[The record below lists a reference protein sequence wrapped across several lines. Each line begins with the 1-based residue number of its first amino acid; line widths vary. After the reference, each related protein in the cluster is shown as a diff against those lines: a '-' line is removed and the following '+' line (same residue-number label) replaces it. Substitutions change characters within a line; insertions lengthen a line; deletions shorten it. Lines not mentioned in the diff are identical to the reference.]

1 MDAEATTGQNAAQ
14 PLANAEAL
22 LRITF
27 GLGGDDTH
35 YLGAGWSG
43 NEPGFRWTVDEQS
56 ELWIENPGAERD
68 CVLELDVAP
77 HLHSPTL
84 PHQRLSV
91 FARGTLVGRST
102 LTGPANLGFR
112 IPATLFA
119 GPGPVR
125 LVFEHPD
132 AKRPS
137 DFGHDRDDRKLAI
150 NFRHLRLS
158 RLVGDLAPK
167 RLEAW
172 QGVIAA
178 DVGKLTGLPAAE
190 FMLKFESLG
199 DNCEF
204 GLVQRRCGAE
214 PLGLLRF
221 SNLELP
227 RLIGGLQRGFDGL
240 GDVRNLECWLD
251 EGKRREYVIR
261 DHQYSLVFH
270 TFLYEGDVDRDQLLT
285 QQARRLGFLQ
295 RKLVEDLQTGDKIFV
310 YKRNVPLTEQDVL
323 PLHAEL
329 NRYGSN
335 TLLWVVPGDTDHA
348 PGTVDR
354 LMPGLLRGHID
365 RFAPQKDA
373 HALSLEVWL
382 SICVNAFRINQDE

>member
-1 MDAEATTGQNAAQ
+1 MDTEATTGQTTAHA
-14 PLANAEAL
+14 PANAEAL

-27 GLGGDDTH
+27 GSGGDDTH

-43 NEPGFRWTVDEQS
+43 NEPGFRWTVNEWS
-56 ELWIENPGAERD
+56 ELWIENPGAESD

-77 HLHSPTL
+77 YLQAPEL

-102 LTGPANLGFR
+102 LTAPANLGFR
-112 IPATLFA
+112 IPASLFA
-119 GPGPVR
+119 GRGPVR

-132 AKRPS
+132 ASRPS
-137 DFGHDRDDRKLAI
+137 DFGHDRDDRRLAV
-150 NFRHLRLS
+150 NFRNLRLS

-172 QGVIAA
+172 KGVIAA
-178 DVGKLTGLPAAE
+178 DVGKLIGLPAAE

-214 PLGLLRF
+214 PQGLLRF
-221 SNLELP
+221 SNLELH
-227 RLIGGLQRGFDGL
+227 RLIWGLQRGFEGL
-240 GDVRNLECWLD
+240 GDVRNLEFWVAA
-251 EGKRREYVIR
+251 GTRREYVIR
-261 DHQYSLVFH
+261 DRQYSLVFH
-270 TFLYEGDVDRDQLLT
+270 TFLYEGDVDHDGLLT

-295 RKLVEDLQTGDKIFV
+295 RKLLEDLQTGEKIFV
-310 YKRNVPLTEQDVL
+310 CKRNAPLAEQDVL

-335 TLLWVVPGDTDHA
+335 TLLWVVPGDADHA

-365 RFAPQKDA
+365 RFAPYEDA

-382 SICVNAFRINQDE
+382 SICVNAFRIGQDG